1 MLSAYKYS
9 WSIRLA
15 TLLLG
20 AAIALPLEAQYTV
33 GRLEG
38 TIFDATGAVV
48 SGTKVSLRNL
58 GTGATRTYITEADG
72 LYVFFA
78 MPAGDYELTAE
89 ALHFATKSERIQIA
103 TSETTNRNLTLG
115 VGPQSATVEVLGEAD
130 LLNTADAQRSTTR
143 NDLELSSL
151 PSSGRNM
158 ISLIHLAPGVQP
170 MNNPRG
176 GSTFGG
182 GGSLVLVLGPQAG
195 LFSANGG
202 RARSGSVQLDY
213 TDANDWEY
221 GGFALGM
228 QSITPEMLQEF
239 KLLTSNFSAEYGV
252 KSNAEVIMVSKSGTN
267 QLHGSAY
274 DFVQN
279 TLFNARDYLDRS
291 GNATPVQ
298 SNIYGVSAGGPVL
311 HNRTFLF
318 GAYEGR
324 RVRGNAFT
332 TLANLPTQA
341 ARDTAAADPKADP
354 IAIALMNQ
362 YLPLPRIATS
372 NSDVGQL
379 VTKIPSPID
388 SYQFLLKGDQQL
400 SSRQSLSVRYLQSSG
415 SFVARTA
422 GANQIPGFDTD
433 IHFALNNVNLSD
445 SYAVSMRT
453 VNQLRLSYGY
463 ARALSLPQNGITT
476 PRFQMVGAYPLNFG
490 SLQSNPQERR
500 FNIYQVNDTLSHSR
514 GTHILSVG
522 FDVRQIHDN
531 SRADNNTRGVF
542 TFTTLPVPGQTW
554 TNFTEG
560 QPSSWT
566 QLFGSTQRDLR
577 TGVYSFFFQDDWKVR
592 PTLTLNLGARWELQG
607 ALNEAKGRISIL
619 DPALPGAIGN
629 AGTGPLGS
637 FRLGGPAVD
646 RNPLNV
652 APRLGFAWNPRRGNL
667 VFRGGYGI
675 YWDSFTFDLLTVARS
690 APPFNYQP
698 TLSCTPGNPC
708 PISGT
713 NSFDNLVNGTATIQ
727 SSNEAQLGT
736 FGILKNFGS
745 VNTVN
750 PQLRN
755 PYVQQYSFGMD
766 YQIGRGYMFG
776 VSYVGSKGTHLT
788 WLIPINPVVGG
799 PAPATSPADETTP
812 ARVSEFE
819 LAIQKE
825 NGPGNIRFDPRFNQ
839 VNRLDDGASSNYN
852 SLQVTGNKTF
862 SHGLQ
867 FQASYTWSKSI
878 DNASDFFPAIQAND
892 NSYAQDTSDLAA
904 ERAVSNFDIRHRIIV
919 TGVWQVP
926 FFRGRKGVSGKV
938 LDGWSFE
945 SVNLWQSAVPAT
957 LAAGPRTVCCDL
969 NGKSLT
975 VADLNID
982 GNFISPSLDNTRPN
996 CDPGAHFKLGDPTSI
1011 SGFSQPLLGNDGTC
1025 GRNSVRMNSLPNF
1038 DWSFFKDTELSESG
1052 PWGSGPWK
1060 LQFRAEMYNIFNLP
1074 FRTAQG
1080 DAWRTITSS
1089 SFGAVNAA
1097 GNARKMQ
1104 LALKLSW

>member
-1 MLSAYKYS
+1 MLSACKYG
-9 WSIRLA
+9 WLIRLA
-15 TLLLG
+15 ALLLG

-38 TIFDATGAVV
+38 TIFDSTGAVV
-48 SGTKVSLRNL
+48 SGTKVSLQNL
-58 GTGATRTYITEADG
+58 GTGATRTYITGADG

-89 ALHFATKSERIQIA
+89 ALHFATKSERIQIV

-115 VGPQSATVEVLGEAD
+115 VGPQSAKIEVLSETPGQLD
-130 LLNTADAQRSTTR
+130 TTDAQRSTTR
-143 NDLELSSL
+143 TDLELSNL

-158 ISLIHLAPGVQP
+158 ISLISLAPGVQP

-279 TLFNARDYLDRS
+279 TLFNARDYLDTS
-291 GNATPVQ
+291 GHATPVQ
-298 SNIYGVSAGGPVL
+298 SNIYGVSAGGPVIR
-311 HNRTFLF
+311 NRTFLF

-324 RVRGNAFT
+324 IIRGNAFT
-332 TLANLPTQA
+332 TIANLPTEA
-341 ARDTAAADPKADP
+341 ARARASDP
-354 IAIALMNQ
+354 IITDLMNL
-362 YLPLPRIATS
+362 YLPLPKINAGDP
-372 NSDVGQL
+372 NFGQL
-379 VTKIPSPID
+379 VTRIPSPID
-388 SYQFLLKGDQQL
+388 AYQLLLKADQQL
-400 SSRQSLSVRYLQSSG
+400 STRHSLSARYLQSSG
-415 SFVARTA
+415 SFVARSSGQNTL
-422 GANQIPGFDTD
+422 PGFDTD
-433 IHFALNNVNLSD
+433 INFALNNANLTD
-445 SYAVSMRT
+445 SYVVSMRT

-463 ARALSLPQNGITT
+463 ARALSLPQNGVTT
-476 PRFQMVGAYPLNFG
+476 PRFQIVGAFPLNFG
-490 SLQSNPQERR
+490 SLQINPAERR

-514 GTHILSVG
+514 GAHILTVG
-522 FDVRQIHDN
+522 FDVRKIQDH
-531 SRADNNTRGVF
+531 SRADTNTRGVF
-542 TFTTLPVPGQTW
+542 TFPALSD
-554 TNFTEG
+554 FLAG

-577 TGVYSFFFQDDWKVR
+577 TGVYSFFLQDDWKVR
-592 PTLTLNLGARWELQG
+592 PTLTMNLGARWELQG
-607 ALNEAKGRISIL
+607 ALDEAKGHLSVL
-619 DPALPGAIGN
+619 DPALPGTIGN

-637 FRLGGPAVD
+637 FRMGGPAVD
-646 RNPLNV
+646 RNPFNI
-652 APRLGFAWNPRRGNL
+652 APRLGFAWNPHRGNL
-667 VFRGGYGI
+667 VLRGGYGI

-698 TLSCTPGNPC
+698 SLSCVINAC
-708 PISGT
+708 QISGT
-713 NSFDNLVNGTATIQ
+713 NSFDNLVNDTATTQ
-727 SSNEAQLGT
+727 SSNEAQLGS
-736 FGILKNFGS
+736 FGTSKNFGS

-755 PYVQQYSFGMD
+755 PYAQQYSLGVEYQFARSYRFGL
-766 YQIGRGYMFG
+766 
-776 VSYVGSKGTHLT
+776 SYVGSKGTHLT
-788 WLIPINPVVGG
+788 RLVPINPVVNG
-799 PAPATSPADETTP
+799 PPPATSPADET
-812 ARVSEFE
+812 ARFADFQQ
-819 LAIQKE
+819 AIQKE
-825 NGPGNIRFDPRFNQ
+825 NGPGNNRLDSRFNQ
-839 VNRLDDGASSNYN
+839 VNRLDDGASSTYH

-892 NSYAQDTSDLAA
+892 NSYAQDAFRLAA

-919 TGVWQVP
+919 TGIWQVP
-926 FFRGRKGVSGKV
+926 FFRGRKGVGGKV

-957 LAAGPRTVCCDL
+957 LLAGTRTIQDVSGNKL
-969 NGKSLT
+969 A
-975 VADLNID
+975 VADVNLD

-996 CDPGAHFKLGDPTSI
+996 CDPAGAHFTFGVPAAI

-1038 DWSFFKDTELSESG
+1038 DWSFFKDTELTESG

-1060 LQFRAEMYNIFNLP
+1060 LQFRAEMYNIFNIP
-1074 FRTAQG
+1074 FLTAQG

-1089 SFGAVNAA
+1089 SFGTVNAA

>member
-1 MLSAYKYS
+1 MLSPCKYGLL
-9 WSIRLA
+9 IRLA
-15 TLLLG
+15 ALLVA
-20 AAIALPLEAQYTV
+20 AAIAIPLEAQYTV

-38 TIFDATGAVV
+38 TVFDPTGAVV
-48 SGTKVSLRNL
+48 SGAKVTLRNL
-58 GTGATRTYITEADG
+58 STGAIRTYITGADG

-78 MPAGDYELTAE
+78 LPAGDYEVTAD
-89 ALHFATKSERIQIA
+89 APHFARKRKGIQIL
-103 TSETTNRNLTLG
+103 TSETTSGNLTLE
-115 VGPQSATVEVLGEAD
+115 VNPQSATIEVLSEMSGH
-130 LLNTADAQRSTTR
+130 LNITDAQHSTTR
-143 NDLELSSL
+143 TDLELSSL

-182 GGSLVLVLGPQAG
+182 GGSLVIVLGPQAG

-202 RARSGSVQLDY
+202 RARSAAVQIDY

-228 QSITPEMLQEF
+228 QSVTPEMLQEF

-267 QLHGSAY
+267 NLHGSAY

-279 TLFNARDYLDRS
+279 TLFNARDYFDRS
-291 GNATPVQ
+291 GHATPVQ
-298 SNIYGVSAGGPVL
+298 SNVYGVSAGGPVVR
-311 HNRTFLF
+311 NRTFLF

-332 TLANLPTQA
+332 TIANLPTEA
-341 ARDTAAADPKADP
+341 ARARASDP
-354 IAIALMNQ
+354 IITDLMNR
-362 YLPLPRIATS
+362 YLPLPTINAGDP
-372 NSDVGQL
+372 NFGQL
-379 VTKIPSPID
+379 VTKIPSPINT
-388 SYQFLLKGDQQL
+388 YQLLLKADQRL
-400 SSRQSLSVRYLQSSG
+400 SAEHSLSARYLQSSG
-415 SFVARTA
+415 SFVARSA
-422 GANQIPGFDTD
+422 GQNTLPGFDTD
-433 IHFALNNVNLSD
+433 IHFDLNNANLTD
-445 SYAVSMRT
+445 SYVVNMRT

-463 ARALSLPQNGITT
+463 ARALSLPQNGVTT
-476 PRFQMVGAYPLNFG
+476 PRFQIVGAFPLNFG
-490 SLQSNPQERR
+490 SLPINPGERR

-514 GTHILSVG
+514 GGHILSMG
-522 FDVRQIHDN
+522 FDVRKIQDH
-531 SRADNNTRGVF
+531 SRADTNTRGVF
-542 TFTTLPVPGQTW
+542 TFPAL
-554 TNFTEG
+554 TNFLAG

-592 PTLTLNLGARWELQG
+592 PTLTINLGARWELQG
-607 ALNEAKGRISIL
+607 ALDEAKGHLSIL
-619 DPALPGAIGN
+619 DPALPGTIGN
-629 AGTGPLGS
+629 AGTGPLGT
-637 FRLGGPAVD
+637 FRMGGPAVD
-646 RNPLNV
+646 RNPSNI
-652 APRLGFAWNPRRGNL
+652 APRLGFAWNPHRGNL
-667 VFRGGYGI
+667 VLRGGYGI

-698 TLSCTPGNPC
+698 SLSCVISAC
-708 PISGT
+708 QISGT

-727 SSNEAQLGT
+727 SDTQAQLGG

-755 PYVQQYSFGMD
+755 PYVQQYSLGMD
-766 YQIGRGYMFG
+766 YQFGRSYMFG
-776 VSYVGSKGTHLT
+776 LSYVGSKGTHLT
-788 WLIPINPVVGG
+788 RLVPINPVVNG
-799 PAPATSPADETTP
+799 PAPATSPADET
-812 ARVSEFE
+812 ARFTDFQQ
-819 LAIQKE
+819 AIKNE
-825 NGPGNIRFDPRFNQ
+825 NGPGNTRLDSRFNQ
-839 VNRLDDGASSNYN
+839 VNRLDDGASSTYH
-852 SLQVTGNKTF
+852 SLQVIGDKTF

-878 DNASDFFPAIQAND
+878 DNASDFYPAIQAND
-892 NSYAQDTSDLAA
+892 NSYPQDASRLDA

-926 FFRGRKGVSGKV
+926 FFRGRKGFAGKV

-957 LAAGPRTVCCDL
+957 LLAGTRTIQDV
-969 NGKSLT
+969 NGNKLAVSDVNL
-975 VADLNID
+975 D

-996 CDPGAHFKLGDPTSI
+996 CDPAGIHFRLGAPTAL
-1011 SGFSQPLLGNDGTC
+1011 SGLSQPLLGNDGTC
-1025 GRNSVRMNSLPNF
+1025 SRNNVRMNSLTNF
-1038 DWSFFKDTELSESG
+1038 DWSFFKDTELTESG

-1060 LQFRAEMYNIFNLP
+1060 LQFRAEMYNIFNIP
-1074 FRTAQG
+1074 FLTAQG

-1089 SFGAVNAA
+1089 SFGAVSAA

>member
-1 MLSAYKYS
+1 MLSACKYG
-9 WSIRLA
+9 WLIRLA

-20 AAIALPLEAQYTV
+20 AAITLPLEAQYTV

-38 TIFDATGAVV
+38 TIFDPSGAVV
-48 SGTKVSLRNL
+48 SGTTVTVQNL
-58 GTGATRTYITEADG
+58 GTGATRTYITGADG

-78 MPAGDYELTAE
+78 MPAGDYDLTAE
-89 ALHFATKSERIQIA
+89 ALHFATKRERIQIA

-115 VGPQSATVEVLGEAD
+115 VGPQSSTVEVVGEAPG
-130 LLNTADAQRSTTR
+130 LLDTADAQRSTTR
-143 NDLELSSL
+143 TDLELSRL

-158 ISLIHLAPGVQP
+158 ISLIHLAPGVQA

-267 QLHGSAY
+267 QVHGSAY

-279 TLFNARDYLDRS
+279 TLFNARDYLS
-291 GNATPVQ
+291 GQATPVQ
-298 SNIYGVSAGGPVL
+298 SNVYGISAGGPVL
-311 HNRTFLF
+311 RNRTFLF

-324 RVRGNAFT
+324 SIRGNALT
-332 TLANLPTQA
+332 TVANLPTQA
-341 ARDTAAADPKADP
+341 ARDAAGADPKADP

-372 NSDVGQL
+372 NPDVGQL

-400 SSRQSLSVRYLQSSG
+400 STRQSLSARYLQSSG
-415 SFVARTA
+415 SFVARST
-422 GANQIPGFDTD
+422 GANTLPGFDTD
-433 IHFALNNVNLSD
+433 INFALNNANLID
-445 SYAVSMRT
+445 SYVLGMRT

-463 ARALSLPQNGITT
+463 ARALSLPQNGVTT
-476 PRFQMVGAYPLNFG
+476 PRFQLVGAYPVNFG
-490 SLQSNPQERR
+490 SLNIDPQERR

-514 GTHILSVG
+514 GGHIVSVG

-531 SRADNNTRGVF
+531 SRADTNTRGVF
-542 TFTTLPVPGQTW
+542 TFTTSPIPGETW

-560 QPSSWT
+560 LPSSWT

-592 PTLTLNLGARWELQG
+592 PTLTINLGGRWELQG

-619 DPALPGAIGN
+619 DPALPGAVGE

-637 FRLGGPAVD
+637 FRVGGPAVD
-646 RNPLNV
+646 RNPFNV
-652 APRLGFAWNPRRGNL
+652 APRLGFAWNPHRGNL

-698 TLSCTPGNPC
+698 SLTCAGSACQ
-708 PISGT
+708 ISGT
-713 NSFDNLVNGTATIQ
+713 NSFDSLVNGSATIQ
-727 SSNEAQLGT
+727 SSTEAQLGS
-736 FGILKNFGS
+736 FGTQQNFGS

-755 PYVQQYSFGMD
+755 PYAQQYSFGMD
-766 YQIGRGYMFG
+766 YQFGRNYMFG
-776 VSYVGSKGTHLT
+776 LAYVGSKGTHLT
-788 WLIPINPVVGG
+788 RLVPINPVVDG
-799 PAPATSPADETTP
+799 PAPATSPTDEVL
-812 ARVSEFE
+812 RLSEFE
-819 LAIQKE
+819 QAIQKE
-825 NGPGNIRFDPRFNQ
+825 NGPGNIRLDPRFNQ

-862 SHGLQ
+862 SRGLQ

-878 DNASDFFPAIQAND
+878 DDASDYYPAIQAND
-892 NSYAQDTSDLAA
+892 NSFAQDASRLAA

-919 TGVWQVP
+919 TAIWQVP
-926 FFRGRKGVSGKV
+926 FFRGLKGVSGKV

-957 LAAGPRTVCCDL
+957 LLAGPRTVCCDATS
-969 NGKSLT
+969 GKPFT
-975 VADLNID
+975 AADLNID

-996 CDPGAHFKLGDPTSI
+996 CDTAGTHFTLGAPAAI

-1038 DWSFFKDTELSESG
+1038 DWSFVKDTELTESG
-1052 PWGSGPWK
+1052 PWGSGPWN
-1060 LQFRAEMYNIFNLP
+1060 LQFRAEMYNIFNIP
-1074 FRTAQG
+1074 FLTAQS

-1089 SFGAVNAA
+1089 SFGIVNAA

>member
-1 MLSAYKYS
+1 MLSACKCCLL
-9 WSIRLA
+9 IRLA
-15 TLLLG
+15 ALVVA
-20 AAIALPLEAQYTV
+20 AAIAVPLEAQYTV

-38 TIFDATGAVV
+38 TVFDPTGAVV
-48 SGTKVSLRNL
+48 SGAKVTLQNL
-58 GTGATRTYITEADG
+58 STGATRTYITGADG

-78 MPAGDYELTAE
+78 LPAGDYEVTAD
-89 ALHFATKSERIQIA
+89 APHFARKREGIQIL
-103 TSETTNRNLTLG
+103 TSETTSGNLTLA
-115 VGPQSATVEVLGEAD
+115 VNPQSATIEVLSEMSGH
-130 LLNTADAQRSTTR
+130 LNITDAQHSTTR
-143 NDLELSSL
+143 TDLELSSL

-182 GGSLVLVLGPQAG
+182 GGSLVIVLGPQAG

-202 RARSGSVQLDY
+202 RARSASVQLDY

-228 QSITPEMLQEF
+228 QSVTPEMLQEF

-267 QLHGSAY
+267 SLHGSAY

-279 TLFNARDYLDRS
+279 TLFNARDYFDRS
-291 GNATPVQ
+291 GHATPVQ
-298 SNIYGVSAGGPVL
+298 SNVYGVSAGGPVIR
-311 HNRTFLF
+311 NRTFLF

-324 RVRGNAFT
+324 RIRGNAFT
-332 TLANLPTQA
+332 TIANLPTEA
-341 ARDTAAADPKADP
+341 ARARASDP
-354 IAIALMNQ
+354 IITDLMTR
-362 YLPLPRIATS
+362 YLPLPAINAADP
-372 NSDVGQL
+372 NFGQL
-379 VTKIPSPID
+379 PTKIPSPINT
-388 SYQFLLKGDQQL
+388 YQLLLKADQRM
-400 SSRQSLSVRYLQSSG
+400 SAEHSLSARYLQSSG
-415 SFVARTA
+415 SFVARSA
-422 GANQIPGFDTD
+422 GQNTLPGFDTD
-433 IHFALNNVNLSD
+433 IHFALNNANLTD
-445 SYAVSMRT
+445 SYVVNMRT

-463 ARALSLPQNGITT
+463 ARALSLPQNGVTT
-476 PRFQMVGAYPLNFG
+476 PRFQIVGAFPLNFG
-490 SLQSNPQERR
+490 SLPINPAERR

-514 GTHILSVG
+514 VGHILSMG
-522 FDVRQIHDN
+522 FDVRKIQDH
-531 SRADNNTRGVF
+531 SRADTNTRGVF
-542 TFTTLPVPGQTW
+542 TFPTLSD
-554 TNFTEG
+554 FLAG
-560 QPSSWT
+560 QPSGWT
-566 QLFGSTQRDLR
+566 QLFGSTKRDLR

-592 PTLTLNLGARWELQG
+592 PTLTVNLGARWEVQG
-607 ALNEAKGRISIL
+607 ALNEARGRTSVL
-619 DPALPGAIGN
+619 DPALPGAVGD

-637 FRLGGPAVD
+637 FRMGGPAVD
-646 RNPLNV
+646 RNPFNI
-652 APRLGFAWNPRRGNL
+652 APRLGFAWNPHRGNL

-698 TLSCTPGNPC
+698 TLSCIPGNPC
-708 PISGT
+708 PISGA
-713 NSFDNLVNGTATIQ
+713 NSFDNLANGTAAIQ
-727 SSNEAQLGT
+727 STTEAQLGT
-736 FGILKNFGS
+736 FGTLKNFGS

-755 PYVQQYSFGMD
+755 PYVQQYSLGME
-766 YQIGRGYMFG
+766 YQFARSYMFG
-776 VSYVGSKGTHLT
+776 LSYVGSKGTHLT
-788 WLIPINPVVGG
+788 RLIPINPVVNG
-799 PAPATSPADETTP
+799 PAPATDPADEVL
-812 ARVSEFE
+812 RLSEFE

-825 NGPGNIRFDPRFNQ
+825 NGPGNIRLDPRFNQ

-862 SHGLQ
+862 SHGLE

-892 NSYAQDTSDLAA
+892 NSYAQDAFQLAA

-919 TGVWQVP
+919 TEIWQVP
-926 FFRGRKGVSGKV
+926 FFRGRKGFAGKV

-957 LAAGPRTVCCDL
+957 LAAGPRTVCCDATS
-969 NGKSLT
+969 GKPVT

-982 GNFISPSLDNTRPN
+982 GNSISPSLDNTRPN
-996 CDPGAHFKLGDPTSI
+996 CDPAGTHFTLGAPAAI

-1025 GRNSVRMNSLPNF
+1025 SRNSVRMNSLTNF
-1038 DWSFFKDTELSESG
+1038 DWSFFKDTELAESG
-1052 PWGSGPWK
+1052 FWGSGPWK
-1060 LQFRAEMYNIFNLP
+1060 LQFRAEMYNVFNIP
-1074 FRTAQG
+1074 FLTAQG

-1089 SFGAVNAA
+1089 TFGAVSAA